1 MNSPAS
7 VLVNTRSFYKV
18 VLGRDIDAVVKI
30 GCAVVV
36 DGQVDQLV
44 VVCGAGHQNALLRGV
59 LDFAILDANMMRRA
73 IGSRSDFNCVVGD
86 VDRIEDES
94 PDNDVTGGCAFKIEY
109 AGSPRLWSDGDL
121 MARVS
126 GYSHGGGP

>member
-36 DGQVDQLV
+36 DGQVDQLI
-44 VVCGAGHQNALLRGV
+44 VVCGAGH
-59 LDFAILDANMMRRA
+59 
-73 IGSRSDFNCVVGD
+73 
-86 VDRIEDES
+86 
-94 PDNDVTGGCAFKIEY
+94 
-109 AGSPRLWSDGDL
+109 
-121 MARVS
+121 
-126 GYSHGGGP
+126 

>member
-1 MNSPAS
+1 MNSPAG
-7 VLVNTRSFYKV
+7 VLVDPRSFYKV
-18 VLGRDIDAVVKI
+18 ILGGDIDAVVKI
-30 GCAVVV
+30 GCTVVV

-73 IGSRSDFNCVVGD
+73 MGPRCDFNCVASDVGG
-86 VDRIEDES
+86 IEDES
-94 PDNDVTGGCAFKIEY
+94 SDNNVSGGWVFKIKY
-109 AGSPRLWSDGDL
+109 AWGARLWSDGDL

-126 GYSHGGGP
+126 GYNYRGGP